1 MKKLYGVGMGPG
13 DHDSMTIRADR
24 VLRECDVIVGYT
36 VYVELAE
43 QYYPEKEFLTTPMRR
58 ETERPEAIA
67 AGTAK
72 LAGVEKDTIVKL
84 ASELLDDPEAYA
96 KMAKAV
102 NPYGDGHASAR
113 IADAILWHFGM
124 REEKPADFCAE

>member
-1 MKKLYGVGMGPG
+1 MKKLYVVGMGPG

-58 ETERPEAIA
+58 ETERCRLAFSEASKGRTTAMICSGEPVMRA
-67 AGTAK
+67 AISSK
-72 LAGVEKDTIVKL
+72 
-84 ASELLDDPEAYA
+84 
-96 KMAKAV
+96 
-102 NPYGDGHASAR
+102 
-113 IADAILWHFGM
+113 
-124 REEKPADFCAE
+124 

>member
-1 MKKLYGVGMGPG
+1 MKKLYVVGMGPG

-58 ETERPEAIA
+58 ETERCRLAFSEASK
-67 AGTAK
+67 GRTTAMICSGD
-72 LAGVEKDTIVKL
+72 AGVYGMGADPGDRAGIPGGFRGDR
-84 ASELLDDPEAYA
+84 SRGHGSLLRSGGA
-96 KMAKAV
+96 
-102 NPYGDGHASAR
+102 GGS
-113 IADAILWHFGM
+113 ADA
-124 REEKPADFCAE
+124 